1 MFWPICC
8 YLWGC
13 FAVTIREIR
22 TENPFLGQSAVSW
35 QDKDVLSYPTYQQST
50 ELFTK
55 VVSDMCSPDRNV
67 TCVHNKFSNSHNQI
81 IFLQMVLIG
90 ELKHVNGKFN
100 TSHHLSR
107 SGHWSKRALEGKGKK
122 QRLDIHPYDSQG
134 QLLRTRADFHWET
147 LPWASFVCFSA
158 MQSL

>member
-1 MFWPICC
+1 MFRPIC

-22 TENPFLGQSAVSW
+22 TENLFLGQSAVSW

-55 VVSDMCSPDRNV
+55 VVSEMCSPDWNV
-67 TCVHNKFSNSHNQI
+67 TCVQNKFSNSHGLI
-81 IFLQMVLIG
+81 MFLQTVLIG

-107 SGHWSKRALEGKGKK
+107 SGH
-122 QRLDIHPYDSQG
+122 
-134 QLLRTRADFHWET
+134 
-147 LPWASFVCFSA
+147 
-158 MQSL
+158 

>member
-1 MFWPICC
+1 MFGPIC

-22 TENPFLGQSAVSW
+22 TENFFLGQSTVSW
-35 QDKDVLSYPTYQQST
+35 QDKDVLFYPTYQQST

-55 VVSDMCSPDRNV
+55 VVSEMYSPDRKV
-67 TCVHNKFSNSHNQI
+67 TCVHNKFSNSQGLI

-122 QRLDIHPYDSQG
+122 QRLEVRPHDSQG
-134 QLLRTRADFHWET
+134 QLLRTRADFHGET
-147 LPWASFVCFSA
+147 LPWASLMCFSA
-158 MQSL
+158 V